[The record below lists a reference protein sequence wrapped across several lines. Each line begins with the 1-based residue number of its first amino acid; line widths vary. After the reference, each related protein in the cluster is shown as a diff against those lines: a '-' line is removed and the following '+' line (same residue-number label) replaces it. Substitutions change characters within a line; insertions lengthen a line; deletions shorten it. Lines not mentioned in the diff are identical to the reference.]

1 MRIAVG
7 FLFVAGL
14 FVYANGQENPSTNH
28 AVPPPV
34 GLEIGQKVP
43 ALMLPDQFGHEQ
55 SNETLKGSEGTV
67 LLFFR
72 SADW

>member
-43 ALMLPDQFGHEQ
+43 ALMLPD
-55 SNETLKGSEGTV
+55 
-67 LLFFR
+67 
-72 SADW
+72 